1 MKANRIFV
9 SHSSLD
15 KEFAN
20 LVVARLRAADMEPW
34 VDSENILVGDDILDG
49 LGSGLKTM
57 DLFLLIVSAASLKS
71 SWVDREVKF
80 AIWEEIKRKEA
91 LVLPFIV
98 DDTAVEE
105 LPWYLTKVHARHI
118 GPDTAGADVLAG
130 AVRDVIARR
139 SASYSP
145 KSEKALGVHRDARV
159 DRLIQ
164 NVGLGDWESATRAA
178 LEMVK
183 ATSLNGQN
191 ELLRVLIDYI
201 DLHEDDA
208 LLWSA
213 LHTIECYAELAPSQF
228 DHATLIRMASHQNFS
243 VRSAVAAICM
253 RWAQFA
259 PDRIPVDLLLKLSV
273 YDEDWYVEAPAN
285 AALKAIAAS
294 VREILGIF
302 VVRLR
307 SQKAD
312 ERAHA
317 ARAILEIAEK
327 EAEILD
333 PAMIEAEI
341 KHLRSV
347 SDKLALRSLL
357 RAAAL
362 VKKTTYVSGY
372 KYGL

>member
-1 MKANRIFV
+1 
-9 SHSSLD
+9 
-15 KEFAN
+15 
-20 LVVARLRAADMEPW
+20 MEPW

-57 DLFLLIVSAASLKS
+57 DLFVLIVSTASLRS

-98 DDTAVEE
+98 DHTAVEE

-118 GPDTAGADVLAG
+118 GPDAAGAEVLAG

-139 SASYSP
+139 SASYSQR
-145 KSEKALGVHRDARV
+145 SERAHGVHRDTRV

-164 NVGLGDWESATRAA
+164 DVGLGDWESATHAA
-178 LEMVK
+178 LEMAR
-183 ATSLNGQN
+183 ATSFSGQN
-191 ELLRVLIDYI
+191 ELFRSLIDYI

-213 LHTIECYAELAPSQF
+213 LHTIECYAEIAPSQL
-228 DHATLIRMASHQNFS
+228 DYGILSRMALHQNFS
-243 VRSAVAAICM
+243 VRSAAAHVCL

-259 PDRIPVDLLLKLSV
+259 PDRIPVDLLLKLSL

-285 AALKAIAAS
+285 AALKSVAAS

-302 VVRLR
+302 FVRLH

-341 KHLRSV
+341 KQLQSV

-362 VKKTTYVSGY
+362 VKKTSYVSGY